1 MINNN
6 VYEFTGNIENAI
18 KNGEFRYIILF
29 EGINSP
35 INKIVNSFQNIKK
48 VEENNFFTRNL
59 IETRSPFRIGRIH
72 INLLETNNIFVKDGS
87 NSSINFKALKDL
99 INYICKTYKN
109 NIIAFPIFGLMNQ
122 YKNDIIGILKET
134 VRGTKVQVIQ

>member
-48 VEENNFFTRNL
+48 AEENNFFTRNL

-109 NIIAFPIFGLMNQ
+109 NIIAFPIFGIMNQ
-122 YKNDIIGILKET
+122 YKNDIIDILKET

>member
-109 NIIAFPIFGLMNQ
+109 NIIAFPIFGIMNQ
-122 YKNDIIGILKET
+122 YKNDIIDILKET

>member
-122 YKNDIIGILKET
+122 YKNDIIDILKET